1 MGIDIP
7 EPLRW
12 LFKLTGSEWPD
23 ADEDKIAR
31 FGEQVGGFSDKID
44 SVNSNMVDTVRLANL
59 SNSGPAMSQY
69 TDNLRDVVNN
79 GMPGMSVGARAMAV
93 EIHDAALQAEYS
105 KGTAVI
111 NMAIM
116 APMIV
121 EAIANAP
128 ETFGATMA
136 IAEAGVA
143 AVRTTVPKLLTQ
155 MVEKVVTNTAM
166 MEAGD
171 LAVQGYQ
178 VLIKRDRAG
187 FDGNLSLNT
196 IEMGAIGGAVDGA
209 LSGALMKAAP
219 KFFKAA
225 ENDVTDASKLVWAP
239 PKWANMATQ
248 VANNT
253 VTSLIMDGINGQPID
268 GLSLL
273 QGAALG
279 AAMGGLHHS
288 PGVKVKPFDD
298 FHMNED
304 FLNGDSWVRPN
315 SAYEDNK
322 TGTNDFSFNVRRQPG
337 STDGSKTV
345 WYGDPE
351 VTHPEG
357 TPPLNERLGSVIDKT
372 LENHPE
378 GAPKPRFTVLE
389 NVPPAQ
395 LDGIRTLAADKG
407 VDIVVPHG
415 TVETGPHG
423 SIRVPGTDGGSGFRM
438 VRPDGTVEHLG
449 SVYDPRQTVGDSIT
463 GGEPPEARIALGSG
477 GTKFVSKEVAGEG
490 DCTVASLADSAL
502 SQGVTK
508 KSIHA
513 EGLDL
518 STDGG
523 MREFRNRIADQVTSQ
538 STDTRPGSAVL
549 LGELS
554 PDGARTILDRIGS
567 PKASSSSHIDAL
579 DLAGSATPHTMDRD
593 FTGFP
598 ERKIADPVQELSRRL
613 EQNPATVLSALEDHY
628 SSDGDKGMAQLAAY
642 AKAKVDAG
650 GDVPRHRDLLDY
662 AIRERTLAETPLG
675 GEMLQAVA
683 HTLGLDVVVV
693 SDDKP
698 AFHLNG
704 DSSKRVYIHRVST
717 EDGRNH
723 YRALRPA
730 NSKGT
735 QTKPLSKLNK
745 RTPHPLPGDR
755 ARPSRHSEGDG
766 TGEKPRGTKTT
777 KTSETSH
784 TGDAPKSHSTT
795 GSGGS
800 RRARGRVPVSSR
812 GGHGALTRR
821 PDGSAGNAL
830 HRLAGGAHDPNDH
843 GLMAPTTPH
852 PDVPRE
858 PAQDVRDLMRDAGYT
873 RGAPD
878 QPLDGFENV
887 GGPDV
892 MGVRQVPAK
901 PDFLGG
907 RRLDDLPQENLDRF
921 FAGIDLA
928 RTDGPPHD
936 LTDLFSGPGAQH
948 DPPQIPRVLHSIWL
962 GGPLHTGDAAH
973 RSFLDTMRDNAAT
986 TGLTS
991 VLWTDVPRHEIDA
1004 LRRLAPGDEPSERE
1018 QRIQQMLDWAG
1029 THNIRLAGIDEVFA
1043 GDDRA
1048 ELHAEI
1054 ATERGRGTKYSY
1066 ATASDLLRLDIM
1078 HRFGGFYTDGDN
1090 RATGH
1095 LATLIGEVEADTGHG
1110 QFALSRL
1117 DGAENNSAFIA
1128 PAGNRIVEQYRA
1140 TLKQRYALSLN
1151 DVLAEKGAQGRDNQM
1166 QTWRDLTRPSL
1177 LSHRNVRAEVIN
1189 RTGPTP
1195 WLFAKLAA
1203 AVRDPA
1209 EPNTGS
1215 KWLRGIDKAD
1225 LDTGSAS
1232 AWVPNPHAPAGPP
1245 QAHPD
1250 PEKVVRA
1257 AVTIL
1262 HREAASREGVL
1273 HLPSVMDVIAEAA
1286 PGHQEQIWHAVLHTM
1301 NETWPHGEH
1310 PKPDIVVSGRFAN
1323 SQRSKDPLLL
1333 NQSVPRSV
1341 KDYLNDSGLF
1351 PEATLHSAAGFDTK
1365 PPEDRWLHQDM
1376 ENAEFGHLSIE
1387 DARDVYHLHKGLFND
1402 DSLLDGSEI
1411 EQTTKVLE
1419 LLHVTSPRG
1428 DHSDPLWA
1436 HKALRDLVEARF
1448 GNEGNYDKDTHLKAL
1463 LDDHR
1468 HFMRRGQ
1475 PTQDAYRR
1483 HLAYAKAVPTGTK
1496 PEELATRLSS
1506 EPPKRRF
1513 FKTLTADD
1521 NVRRWD
1527 RAVDVLAL
1535 GEKLGGN
1542 LSHGQQRGLWKLIG
1556 LYYNSPDRVAST
1568 KPLTLEDLDGFRNWL
1583 TDVHHAPASTTDRV
1597 TWTRRM
1603 AERANDLSRVSGKIT
1618 PEQLAQNARNRPD
1631 EPPAG
1636 TSSGQGHHLGAGT
1649 NLSGHQASASTST
1662 DPHYGTGHSEPRA
1675 TLKQFHEDAV
1685 QTGREFDELGP
1696 LVEHLPPAQFRDL
1709 ITRSGTATEH
1719 PQRQELLRQL
1729 HANIAQLE
1737 PAEVRASIQGSRFHR
1752 HLSDELRAYGPDPEV
1767 DARDLPA
1774 FHDAAEADR
1783 FRAEYVEARPDGSGI
1798 WIRDPHSPDD
1808 MATRHASTTMLADP
1822 GHFSVTM
1829 HGSPEQVRVGK
1840 TTLSAHD
1847 MANLLRHTPE
1857 WNDDP
1862 RPIRLIACNTGEH
1875 DEGFAQ
1881 QLADLLGVEVKA
1893 PNTTVWG
1900 RPGGKPYA
1908 SALVRRPDGT
1918 YRPVKESDGAYR
1930 VFSPRTAG
1938 PDGSDGRS
1946 PIRLDT
1952 ADLGRKPALTVLSR
1966 AIAGP
1971 FGDALAGSD
1980 PVTRKI
1986 VGDWRHLMGQSGGDS
2001 EKAFDVSESA
2011 RDTLDKVL
2019 TPDTIEWMARHAPE
2033 GTEVKQALDALSLSN
2048 ARNRPDHGET
2058 PSGPATAYVYDPVT
2072 AHAMSAGLSVDP
2084 VTAHQL
2090 SAVHRALFP
2099 DTAPSDTA
2107 SIRQAHSLMML
2118 ARADRGSGTV
2128 RPAHVQDVIRH
2139 RFGPDATAT
2148 PEHIQRLSDEYTA
2161 LKTLGPVDQ
2170 HAWRTH
2176 LEYQKAR
2183 DTQVSGVPRSFTVDR
2198 APTEREARTWTDVL
2212 TVADGI
2218 GFHPDFDH
2226 PGAELSALWSTAEAH
2241 REVLPAHSAA
2251 LERPLRYSDIE
2262 SLGRQLGLHRNLA
2275 EGETELEFVRRLS
2288 TNIGEFHAAH
2298 PNERLSASAMAR
2310 HLDAHEEARVP
2321 AARPTRTAAPPRPR
2335 TEITDD
2341 QARAL
2346 SAGLGER
2353 TSPTEAGHLVPPE
2366 GIKKLAALNLRKF
2379 PAFSDPRREP
2389 QLSDFTDIVH
2399 QLLGPEHDLK
2409 TGVATLAAAAT
2420 RARKPGS
2427 LSSLDG
2433 ALFHDDGDFVRAPW
2447 SRVRYEAYV
2456 PWSDR
2461 HAIERDAALVY
2472 YHAFG
2477 EHAPAN
2483 PDAGTVRN
2491 MRRAMQVA
2499 KLAHSS
2505 YDRRGQSDPEAFYR
2519 QLGNRLRPRAGES
2532 GSDTDSFRRLITA
2545 AGSGDGRYQNPDFL
2559 AGPMRGRLNGAADP
2573 RPPLGHSLPRADVEA
2588 SRAHA
2593 KKLPGLFTP
2602 TDFGGH
2608 EQIET
2613 RLRALIPGRGP
2624 LHFEVGLPIEL
2635 REGFGAMADRGLTL
2649 RVTRDGHA
2657 YDVHL
2662 KALLKGGPER
2672 VEESKATAKN
2682 ESRMFRT
2689 GDDGGASLGTS
2700 RTLTVDGGV
2709 KAGFGPL
2716 TLAAN
2721 AGASRIRSREL
2732 TSSEAFGGDIYLDP
2746 SDGTARHTIQTQV
2759 HIEVTDTA
2767 TGRWAQDVPPADAPA
2782 HTVELRIQE
2791 HLTATE
2797 GFDKEPHAVTRALDD
2812 PSIDH
2817 LLAERTGYGDEL
2829 KHSFLTDLHDKGL
2842 VLDDKARAAV
2852 DGYFAELSSPHNVAS
2867 LHTTDPLRRAGLT
2880 TSITAKGREGDSVP
2894 ITLGAHAIPR
2904 TLTQVSESRSGLKM
2918 DTVARHTVKQGVS
2931 TGRGGGLPGSLTGG
2945 GKSHDS
2951 TATLGVNGASTR
2963 TENASLESAFTVTRT
2978 VRAEDTNASYR
2989 MESQLDLHVAIGED
3003 QTEHFSVPDAT
3014 AWIRL
3019 RTDDHARLI
3028 SPDGTPERKPAAEDA
3043 ASLDPHLMAS
3053 EGLPLGQVKKLSN
3066 LDGLYRDLTA
3076 KLADHLP
3083 EEASG
3088 DLAALFRADP
3098 AGSFLHGADEK
3109 HENWR
3114 RIVSAVSGPGLV
3126 QRADALTGEGVT
3138 VKLRIDGKD
3147 VPLRLSLGDL
3157 KPEEA
3162 TSLGRD
3168 DKLMPISVHQASQT
3182 SRIRSSRQQD
3192 LSLSTSLGLGKNN
3205 GLFTAT
3211 ISGRETKAARSTVSG
3226 GVRQYT
3232 RSLSGSTLFD
3242 VGGKL
3247 GWKLEHPEKPLEGEV
3262 DGGLHLWVSSDL
3274 VKATAGL
3281 GKPLPVRPLAPHEHS
3296 PLATTPIHMAVTG
3309 GGMDALRSEI
3319 AKRNPDLSHEFGT
3332 GRFAAE
3338 LPLLSGGGVRVAPGV
3353 HWDVT
3358 PTGRPQ
3364 VLKTMAVYVEGH
3376 GEAGTA
3382 VDHDLEVRAGKG
3394 GSGFGGGKGDDL
3406 TGGATVSHSRDTSRG
3421 SNTGRGE
3428 NTSRLMTAKTVQMA
3442 LVRTQV
3448 RHRVTGVSISEGNGK
3463 GNDAGRPVEPIE
3475 TVGETLV
3482 MVPLSELHGRQDL
3495 YEFPGDSAEKVFE
3508 GFTAPGEGDPSPALK
3523 AGMLFGPVGAHPDG
3537 GLGLEATA
3545 KADAA
3550 FGDRDL
3556 NEQVRD
3562 LLQTPTLASQIRKL
3576 SDGGLT
3582 HPIVTASGGRYELR
3596 IQAKT
3601 VGRPVLHDTNTSG
3614 GTKSYNADVATSSER
3629 TGSSKTTSGA
3639 ATFGVDT
3646 PAVTATATHTRSGGS
3661 ADVQTRARRDIESE
3675 GLRYSG
3681 DSVDEYRQDVEYTY
3695 TITRISHPLWN
3706 LHFGDRPPEALQK
3719 SVGGSYVSEVRV
3731 FERTTHALDTHDTP
3745 ENAPAARPKLP
3756 DTAVALDWH
3765 GQEKISTLFREAGGT
3780 EQRHAPLDTPI
3791 LSKGSFGASLHD
3803 VLKPGGA
3810 EFRGV
3815 DLGGRTLMMQRGV
3828 LVEGTLK
3835 APKSVA
3841 FLKSG
3846 TERESFSHRDVG
3858 TTTEHSDSTKQETKG
3873 QISAT
3878 GVTPHGVTV
3887 GGRAGLGRSVEEREK
3902 TSETHST
3909 ETRPRWDRQ
3918 PGGLFAVHVPIEL
3931 KLDFGRGGEPSTTTV
3946 DVLVHVDAAG
3956 AEALGVPT
3964 AKIRELRGD
3973 PEPAPVAPVAPVA
3986 PPHEPAHG
3994 SPHEDQA
4001 PNPPHDPTHEEPA
4014 LDAIPLD
4021 DATREEL
4028 RQFTPE
4034 ELTQLENLARDT
4046 SPEDFRRLVMRIS
4059 LSPGTVPEAALLERV
4074 PGLMSRDHVL
4084 HAVQE
4089 IRDQEP
4095 AAPTTPT
4102 HASVA
4107 PLVAPFTHPGDD
4119 SVTVHTIPAGTTVYR
4134 LVDIRTA
4141 VAHLNGRIEPRN
4153 KVGWIHLGRGLYTAP
4168 ESESAAVY
4176 NDRFDK
4182 VMLRL
4187 TLRRDMVGMN
4197 IREAGTNAAEIGHQ
4211 LGEQHEDGS
4220 VQISDAGRRLLD
4232 GSDFV
4237 AVHTGEAAPYEIK
4250 FHEGALDDFDVHPD
4264 DAALAG
4270 YGDGVLAVYGD
4281 WAQHPTD
4288 LPLDAEQNLEKIGLW
4303 ATGTALPWH
4312 QVTGEHVRQVA
4323 DAVGL
4328 PHDQLRRLSETLFP
4342 IYIPDTLD
4350 ELREAVGDAMP
4361 FATIKQHQDDVK
4373 LVGDALANMTKPRY
4387 DEFRTHAGYQDVADK
4402 AAAVARQTDDLGHL
4416 AAVNDLHAAVERFT
4430 DALPPAQQQ
4439 RFEHTDLYNATGQA
4453 YARVSIVE
4461 LRLRRDTGAF
4471 QVHVGH
4477 DFADDATRT
4486 AWVEHFQKGFTEGTD
4501 DVLWIR
4507 NIKHDSDKHLKP
4519 AIDAMKAGP
4528 DRRYFT
4534 VALHGSPGST
4544 HVGSGHLSVKEM
4556 AALVRA
4562 DKSWSQNQ
4570 RPVRLFSCYTGMDDH
4585 GYAHELAKE
4594 LGVDVIA
4601 PNDKAWADRNGNTYV
4616 SENLY
4621 KYDANGVPRPTPK
4634 RKEPETGAWRRFSPD
4649 GKVELEL
4656 APGRKLPRTSAL
4668 TLLTRTLPR
4677 TEDEIKTWP
4686 EEAHEPLR
4694 ALAGVLATGDTLFE
4708 RHLIDQ
4714 HMNKMRDDLSALLDD
4729 KTVEKLAAHV
4739 PPGRDDI
4746 RQALHQ
4752 LSPEP
4757 DHDSGPDTSPDTMPD
4772 TGPVPLD
4779 PVAFTLEAPT
4789 PEEALATLT
4798 TRLQNDEHVWVYAG
4812 SSPFARRV
4820 TLVDGQP
4827 HLGSTRLTAAHVAQF
4842 GDAQGFDPDDR
4853 LSLTDA
4859 ANPAP
4864 AQVKPNGNQRMLFH
4878 NTSLMLGHFT
4888 GDIVRDGAVT
4898 RFGNQ
4903 HLTIDKAMP
4912 ALFTKLATQD
4922 PGEVRTF
4929 LALVH
4934 DNRHLAGTTMTGNGF
4949 VAPANIHFRPAANRQ
4964 RAIALPAWL
4973 GTQNHHTDPPPDPEP
4988 TEVTTDVTYARFR
5001 AFVDNRLADLEVP
5014 DEDRAEL
5021 MGSLDW
5027 TASRF
5032 DPNPDALTPAARD
5045 ALFAGLYLNAG
5056 ERLDFSKKAVV
5067 LQSLAGHDV
5076 PMPLKLIV
5084 REKSKVGPA
5093 LRTSLTQLR
5102 GELPE
5107 GSAARAA
5114 IQALLD
5120 HPDRELRP
5128 AAPPLSEAISVIM
5141 DHYWPTILSWMP
5153 APQPE

>member
-1 MGIDIP
+1 MGIDLP

-44 SVNSNMVDTVRLANL
+44 LVNSNMVDTVRLANL
-59 SNSGPAMSQY
+59 SNSGPAMTQY

-136 IAEAGVA
+136 VAEAGIA
-143 AVRTTVPKLLTQ
+143 AIRTTVPKLLTQ
-155 MVEKVVTNTAM
+155 MVEKVVTNTVM

-178 VLIKRDRAG
+178 VLVKRDRSG

-209 LSGALMKAAP
+209 LTGALMKGAP

-225 ENDVTDASKLVWAP
+225 EAGVTDANKLIWAP

-279 AAMGGLHHS
+279 AAMGGLHHA

-315 SAYEDNK
+315 GAYEDNK

-337 STDGSKTV
+337 STDGTKTV

-389 NVPPAQ
+389 DVPPAQ

-415 TVETGPHG
+415 TVENGPNG
-423 SIRVPGTDGGSGFRM
+423 SIRVPGSDGGSGFRM
-438 VRPDGTVEHLG
+438 VRPDGSVEHLG
-449 SVYDPRQTVGDSIT
+449 SVYDPRQTVGEPIV
-463 GGEPPEARIALGSG
+463 GGEPPEARVALGG
-477 GTKFVSKEVAGEG
+477 GGEKFVSKEVAGEG

-523 MREFRNRIADQVTSQ
+523 MREFRNRIADQVGSQ

-554 PDGARTILDRIGS
+554 PDGARTVLDRIGP

-579 DLAGSATPHTMDRD
+579 DLAGPARPRD

-598 ERKIADPVQELSRRL
+598 ERKVTDPVQELSRRL
-613 EQNPATVLSALEDHY
+613 EQDPATVLSALEDHY
-628 SSDGDKGMAQLAAY
+628 TSDGDKGMAQLAAY

-650 GDVPRHRDLLDY
+650 GDVPQHRDLLDY

-704 DSSKRVYIHRVST
+704 DSAKRVYIHRVTT

-723 YRALRPA
+723 YRALRPE
-730 NSKGT
+730 
-735 QTKPLSKLNK
+735 TKPLGKLSR

-755 ARPSRHSEGDG
+755 AKTARDG
-766 TGEKPRGTKTT
+766 SPDGSGEKPRST
-777 KTSETSH
+777 ETSD
-784 TGDAPKSHSTT
+784 TAPKSHITT
-795 GSGGS
+795 GTGGT
-800 RRARGRVPVSSR
+800 RRSRVPVSSR

-821 PDGSAGNAL
+821 PTGSVSNAL
-830 HRLAGGAHDPNDH
+830 HRLAGGAHDPNDR
-843 GLMAPTTPH
+843 GLMAPANPH
-852 PDVPRE
+852 PAVPRE
-858 PAQDVRDLMRDAGYT
+858 PNRNVSDLMQLAGRPHNGT
-873 RGAPD
+873 ARPE
-878 QPLDGFENV
+878 DGFEAT

-892 MGVRQVPAK
+892 MGVRDVPAK
-901 PDFLGG
+901 PGFLGG

-921 FAGIDLA
+921 FEGIDLA
-928 RTDGPPHD
+928 RTEGPPHD
-936 LTDLFSGPGAQH
+936 LADLFSGPGAQH
-948 DPPQIPRVLHSIWL
+948 DPPRIPHVLHSIWL
-962 GGPLHTGDAAH
+962 GGPLHTGDAGH
-973 RSFLDTMRDNAAT
+973 QSFRDTMRDNAAT

-991 VLWTDVPRHEIDA
+991 VLWTDVPRHEIDE
-1004 LRRLAPGDEPSERE
+1004 LRRQGPDAPRTERQE
-1018 QRIQQMLDWAG
+1018 QIQQMLDWAG
-1029 THNIRLAGIDEVFA
+1029 NHDIKLANIDEVFA
-1043 GDDRA
+1043 GGDRA

-1054 ATERGRGTKYSY
+1054 ATERARGTKFSY
-1066 ATASDLLRLDIM
+1066 ATASDLLRMDIM
-1078 HRFGGFYTDGDN
+1078 HRFGGVYTDGDN

-1095 LATLIGEVEADTGHG
+1095 LRTRIEEIQADTGHG

-1117 DGAENNSAFIA
+1117 EGKQNNSAFIA
-1128 PAGNRIVEQYRA
+1128 PPGNRIVHQYRA
-1140 TLKQRYALSLN
+1140 TLKDRYALSLN
-1151 DVLAEKGAQGRDNQM
+1151 EILAEKGAQGRDRQM
-1166 QTWRDLTRPSL
+1166 ETWRGITRPARL
-1177 LSHRNVRAEVIN
+1177 YHRNVRAEVIN

-1195 WLFAKLAA
+1195 WFFTKLAA
-1203 AVRDPA
+1203 SVRRPEDT
-1209 EPNTGS
+1209 ENTDSG
-1215 KWLRGIDKAD
+1215 WFRGIDHAD
-1225 LDTGSAS
+1225 IEAGSAS
-1232 AWVPNPHAPAGPP
+1232 TWVPDPNAAPGPP
-1245 QAHPD
+1245 RAHPA
-1250 PEKVVRA
+1250 PEQVVKA

-1262 HREAASREGVL
+1262 HREAANREGVL

-1286 PGHQEQIWHAVLHTM
+1286 PDHRDRIWHAVLHTM
-1301 NETWPHGEH
+1301 HETWPNEKY
-1310 PKPDIVVSGRFAN
+1310 PKPDIVLSGRFEN
-1323 SQRSKDPLLL
+1323 SQRSKDPLFLS
-1333 NQSVPRSV
+1333 QSVPRSV
-1341 KDYLNDSGLF
+1341 KTYLNDSGLF
-1351 PEATLHSAAGFDTK
+1351 PRGTLHSAAGYDPTT
-1365 PPEDRWLHQDM
+1365 PEDRWLREDM
-1376 ENAEFGHLSIE
+1376 DKAGFGHLPIE
-1387 DARDVYHLHKGLFND
+1387 DARDVYQLHKGLF
-1402 DSLLDGSEI
+1402 GSEYLSDKT
-1411 EQTTKVLE
+1411 EVDQTVKVLD
-1419 LLHVTSPRG
+1419 LLRITSPRS
-1428 DHSDPLWA
+1428 DRTDPLWA
-1436 HKALRDLVEARF
+1436 HKALRDLVEFRI
-1448 GNEGNYDKDTHLKAL
+1448 GDNGNYNAAHLPTL
-1463 LDDHR
+1463 LADHG
-1468 HFMRRGQ
+1468 HMMRRSQ
-1475 PTQDAYRR
+1475 RTQAEYRR
-1483 HLAYAKAVPTGTK
+1483 LSEYARAI
-1496 PEELATRLSS
+1496 PEGQDPERFARNMSPRPPGRGGIRALSA
-1506 EPPKRRF
+1506 R
-1513 FKTLTADD
+1513 DHD
-1521 NVRRWD
+1521 RRWD
-1527 RAVDVLAL
+1527 RAVDVMAL
-1535 GEKLGGN
+1535 RTQIGH
-1542 LSHGQQRGLWKLIG
+1542 LSANQERGMWKLIG
-1556 LYYNSPDRVAST
+1556 LYHKTADRAVST
-1568 KPLTLEDLDGFRNWL
+1568 RPLTLDDMADFRRRL
-1583 TDVHHAPASTTDRV
+1583 TARHPELGTITDPGA
-1597 TWTRRM
+1597 WTVAM
-1603 AERANDLSRVSGKIT
+1603 ADRTFRLSPESGPFSLNDLVRD
-1618 PEQLAQNARNRPD
+1618 ARRNPD
-1631 EPPAG
+1631 QPYQPPAAEDQHYGTSHPEPPA
-1636 TSSGQGHHLGAGT
+1636 T
-1649 NLSGHQASASTST
+1649 
-1662 DPHYGTGHSEPRA
+1662 R
-1675 TLKQFHEDAV
+1675 KQFKDDAAE
-1685 QTGREFDELGP
+1685 TRREFDELGP
-1696 LVEHLPPAQFRDL
+1696 LVAHLPPAHFRDL
-1709 ITRSGTATEH
+1709 IANAGDATEH
-1719 PQRQELLRQL
+1719 ARRQEILRRL
-1729 HANIAQLE
+1729 HVNVAHLE
-1737 PAEVRASIQGSRFHR
+1737 PADLRTAIQGSRFHR
-1752 HLSDELRAYGPDPEV
+1752 RLSDQLRAYGPDPEV
-1767 DARDLPA
+1767 ERRDLPA
-1774 FHDAAEADR
+1774 FQDAAEADR

-1798 WIRDPHSPDD
+1798 WIRDPQSQHD
-1808 MATRHASTTMLADP
+1808 MQTRHTSTTMLADP
-1822 GHFSVTM
+1822 GHFSVVL
-1829 HGSPEQVRVGK
+1829 HGSPEQVHVGK
-1840 TTLSAHD
+1840 TTLSARD
-1847 MANLLRHTPE
+1847 MANLLQHTPE
-1857 WNDDP
+1857 WKDDP
-1862 RPIRLIACNTGEH
+1862 RPIRLVACNTGEH

-1893 PNTTVWG
+1893 PNTVVWG
-1900 RPGGKPYA
+1900 VRDGKPYA
-1908 SALVRRPDGT
+1908 STLVRRPDGT
-1918 YRPVKESDGAYR
+1918 YRPVKETDGAYR
-1930 VFSPRTAG
+1930 VFSPRTVNA
-1938 PDGSDGRS
+1938 DGSAGRA
-1946 PIRLDT
+1946 PIRLDS

-1971 FGDALAGSD
+1971 FGDTLAGAD
-1980 PVTRKI
+1980 PVTQKI
-1986 VGDWRHLMGQSGGDS
+1986 VGDWQHLMRQTGGDS

-2011 RDTLDKVL
+2011 RDALDKVL
-2019 TPDTIEWMARHAPE
+2019 TPDTIQWMEQHAPA
-2033 GTEVKQALDALSLSN
+2033 GSEVKQALDALSD
-2048 ARNRPDHGET
+2048 ARSRPDHGAP
-2058 PSGPATAYVYDPVT
+2058 PSGSDAAYVYDPVT
-2072 AHAMSAGLSVDP
+2072 AHAKSAGLSVDP
-2084 VTAHQL
+2084 VTARQL

-2099 DTAPSDTA
+2099 DAAPSDTA
-2107 SIRQAHSLMML
+2107 SIRQAHNVLML
-2118 ARADRGSGTV
+2118 ARADRGNGVV

-2148 PEHIQRLSDEYTA
+2148 PERVRKLSDEYTA

-2176 LEYQKAR
+2176 LEYRKAR
-2183 DTQVSGVPRSFTVDR
+2183 DTQAGDVPRSLTADR
-2198 APTEREARTWTDVL
+2198 PPTEREARTWTDVL

-2218 GFHPDFDH
+2218 GFHPDLDH
-2226 PGAELSALWSTAEAH
+2226 PGAELSALWSAVEAH

-2251 LERPLRYSDIE
+2251 LERPIRYADIE
-2262 SLGRQLGLHRNLA
+2262 DLGRQLGLYRDRDRA
-2275 EGETELEFVRRLS
+2275 PGESQLDFVQRLS
-2288 TNIGEFHAAH
+2288 TNIGSFRAAH
-2298 PNERLSASAMAR
+2298 PNERLSASAMER
-2310 HLDAHEEARVP
+2310 HL
-2321 AARPTRTAAPPRPR
+2321 AARDETPAPAPRPARTAAPPRPR
-2335 TEITDD
+2335 TEITDA
-2341 QARAL
+2341 QARTL
-2346 SAGLGER
+2346 SDSLG
-2353 TSPTEAGHLVPPE
+2353 GFIPPE
-2366 GIKKLAALNLRKF
+2366 GLKKLAAVSLKKF
-2379 PAFSDPRREP
+2379 PAFTDPRREP
-2389 QLSDFTDIVH
+2389 RVSDFTDLVH
-2399 QLLGPEHDLK
+2399 QLLGPGHDVE

-2420 RARKPGS
+2420 RARRPGS
-2427 LSSLDG
+2427 LSALDG

-2461 HAIERDAALVY
+2461 HTIERDAALVY
-2472 YHAFG
+2472 YQAFG
-2477 EHAPAN
+2477 EHAPAD

-2499 KLAHSS
+2499 KLAHAS
-2505 YDRRGQSDPEAFYR
+2505 YDRRGQSDPETFYR
-2519 QLGNRLRPRAGES
+2519 QLGDRLRPLDGES
-2532 GSDTDSFRRLITA
+2532 GTGADSFRRLLTA
-2545 AGSGDGRYQNPDFL
+2545 AGSGDGRYQHPDFL
-2559 AGPMRGRLNGAADP
+2559 AGPMRRRLNGAGTP
-2573 RPPLGHSLPRADVEA
+2573 RPPLGHGLPPEHIAA
-2588 SRAHA
+2588 SRTHA
-2593 KKLPGLFTP
+2593 KELPGLFTP
-2602 TDFGGH
+2602 TEFGGH

-2624 LHFEVGLPIEL
+2624 LHFEVGLPTEL
-2635 REGFGAMADRGLTL
+2635 REGFGAMADSGLTL

-2657 YDVHL
+2657 YDARL
-2662 KALLKGGPER
+2662 KALLRTGPER
-2672 VEESKATAKN
+2672 VEESQATAKN

-2689 GDDGGASLGTS
+2689 GDDGGGSHGTS
-2700 RTLTVDGGV
+2700 RTLTVDGGL
-2709 KAGFGPL
+2709 KTGFGPL
-2716 TLAAN
+2716 SLGAN

-2746 SDGTARHTIQTQV
+2746 SDGTARHTVQTQV

-2767 TGRWAQDVPPADAPA
+2767 TGHWVQDVPPADGPA

-2797 GFDKEPHAVTRALDD
+2797 GFDKEPRAVTRALDD

-2829 KHSFLTDLHDKGL
+2829 KHRFLADLHGKGL
-2842 VLDDKARAAV
+2842 VLGDKGRADV
-2852 DGYFAELSSPHNVAS
+2852 DAYFAELSSPHNVAG
-2867 LHTTDPLRRAGLT
+2867 LHSTDPLRRAALS
-2880 TSITAKGREGDSVP
+2880 TSVTAEDGAGTKIP
-2894 ITLGAHAIPR
+2894 ITLGAHAIAR
-2904 TLTQVSESRSGLKM
+2904 TLTQVSESRAGLKM

-2931 TGRGGGLPGSLTGG
+2931 TGRGGGLPASLTAG

-2978 VRAEDTNASYR
+2978 VRAEDTNASYQ

-3003 QTEHFSVPDAT
+3003 RSEHFSVPNAT

-3019 RTDDHARLI
+3019 RTADHARLI
-3028 SPDGTPERKPAAEDA
+3028 SQDGTPERKPASADA
-3043 ASLDPHLMAS
+3043 ASLDPHLMTS

-3066 LDGLYRDLTA
+3066 LDGLYRDLTT

-3088 DLAALFRADP
+3088 ELAALFRHDP
-3098 AGSFLHGADEK
+3098 AGSFLHGADDK

-3147 VPLRLSLGDL
+3147 VPLRLSLADL
-3157 KPEEA
+3157 KPAEA
-3162 TSLGRD
+3162 TSLGTD

-3192 LSLSTSLGLGKNN
+3192 LSLSSSLGLGKSN
-3205 GLFTAT
+3205 GLFSAT

-3242 VGGKL
+3242 VGGRL
-3247 GWKLEHPEKPLEGEV
+3247 GWRLEHPEKPIEGGV

-3274 VKATAGL
+3274 VKTTAGL
-3281 GKPLPVRPLAPHEHS
+3281 GKPLPLRPLAAHEHS
-3296 PLATTPIHMAVTG
+3296 PLTTTPIHMAVTG
-3309 GGMDALRSEI
+3309 GGMDALRTEI

-3364 VLKTMAVYVEGH
+3364 VLKTMAVYVESH
-3376 GEAGTA
+3376 GEAGTM

-3394 GSGFGGGKGDDL
+3394 GSGFGGGAGDDL
-3406 TGGATVSHSRDTSRG
+3406 TGGATVSHSRDTAQG

-3448 RHRVTGVSISEGNGK
+3448 RHRVTGVGGP
-3463 GNDAGRPVEPIE
+3463 DDRPVE

-3482 MVPLSELHGRQDL
+3482 MVPLSELHDRRDL
-3495 YEFPGDSAEKVFE
+3495 FDFPADDAEKIFE
-3508 GFTAPGEGDPSPALK
+3508 GFKAPGEGDPSPALK
-3523 AGMLFGPVGAHPDG
+3523 SGMLFGPVGARPDG

-3582 HPIVTASGGRYELR
+3582 HPIVTVSGGRYELR
-3596 IQAKT
+3596 IQART
-3601 VGRPVLHDTNTSG
+3601 VGRPVLHDTNATG
-3614 GTKSYNADVATSSER
+3614 GAKMYNADVATSSER
-3629 TGSSKTTSGA
+3629 SGSSQTTSGA

-3646 PAVTATATHTRSGGS
+3646 PHLTATATHTRSGGS

-3675 GLRYSG
+3675 GLRFSG
-3681 DSVDEYRQDVEYTY
+3681 DVVDEYRQDVEYTY
-3695 TITRISHPLWN
+3695 TITRLSHPLWN
-3706 LHFGDRPPEALQK
+3706 LHFGDRPPETLQK
-3719 SVGGSYVSEVRV
+3719 TVGGSYVSEVRV
-3731 FERTTHALDTHDTP
+3731 FERTTHTLDSHDTP
-3745 ENAPAARPKLP
+3745 ETPSPAEGTPGARPKLP
-3756 DTAVALDWH
+3756 DTTVALDWH

-3780 EQRHAPLDTPI
+3780 EQRHAPSDAAV
-3791 LSKGSFGASLHD
+3791 LSKGTFGASLHE

-3815 DLGGRTLMMQRGV
+3815 DLAGRTLMMKRGV

-3846 TERESFSHRDVG
+3846 AERESFSHRDVG
-3858 TTTEHSDSTKQETKG
+3858 TTTEHTASTKQETKG
-3873 QISAT
+3873 QISAS

-3887 GGRAGLGRSVEEREK
+3887 GGRAGVGRSVEEREK

-3931 KLDFGRGGEPSTTTV
+3931 KLDFGRGGAPGTTTV

-3956 AEALGVPT
+3956 AEALGVPA
-3964 AKIRELRGD
+3964 AKIRELRGE
-3973 PEPAPVAPVAPVA
+3973 PEPVAPPEPPREEPAPVAP
-3986 PPHEPAHG
+3986 HEP
-3994 SPHEDQA
+3994 PNDQA
-4001 PNPPHDPTHEEPA
+4001 PHDQAPHDQAPHPETEPPREEPA

-4021 DATREEL
+4021 AATRDEL
-4028 RQFTPE
+4028 SRFTPD

-4046 SPEDFRRLVMRIS
+4046 SPEDFRRLIMRIS

-4074 PGLMSRDHVL
+4074 PGLQSRDHVL
-4084 HAVQE
+4084 HAVHE
-4089 IRDQEP
+4089 VRGPEPEP
-4095 AAPTTPT
+4095 APPTVPT

-4107 PLVAPFTHPGDD
+4107 PLVAPFAHPTDG

-4141 VAHLNGRIEPRN
+4141 VAHLNGRIEPLN
-4153 KVGWIHLGRGLYTAP
+4153 KLGWIHLGRGLYTAADR
-4168 ESESAAVY
+4168 EGADLY
-4176 NDRFDK
+4176 NDARFDR

-4187 TLRRDMVGMN
+4187 TLRRDMVGMD
-4197 IREAGTNAAEIGHQ
+4197 IRESGTNAAEIGHQ
-4211 LGEQHEDGS
+4211 LGEQQENGTVD
-4220 VQISDAGRRLLD
+4220 ITDAGRRLLD
-4232 GSDFV
+4232 ASDFV
-4237 AVHTGEAAPYEIK
+4237 AVHTGQDAPHEIK
-4250 FHEGALDDFDVHPD
+4250 FHDGALEHFDVHPD
-4264 DAALAG
+4264 DTNVAG

-4281 WAQHPTD
+4281 WGQRSEH
-4288 LPLDAEQNLEKIGLW
+4288 LPLGTDYVLSTIGRL
-4303 ATGTALPWH
+4303 ATGADLPWH
-4312 QVTGEHVRQVA
+4312 QVTTGHVHEVA
-4323 DAVGL
+4323 DAIGL
-4328 PHDQLRRLSETLFP
+4328 PHDRLGELAELIPTHL
-4342 IYIPDTLD
+4342 PDTVE
-4350 ELREAVGDAMP
+4350 ELREAFQEGEAHP
-4361 FATIKQHQDDVK
+4361 FAVIKQHQDDVK
-4373 LVGDALANMTKPRY
+4373 LVGEALANMSKSKY
-4387 DEFRTHAGYQDVADK
+4387 DEFRSQTGYQDVADK
-4402 AAAVARQTDDLGHL
+4402 AAAVARQTDDRGHL
-4416 AAVNDLHAAVERFT
+4416 AAVNDLHAAVERYT
-4430 DALPPAQQQ
+4430 DSLPPEQQQ

-4461 LRLRRDTGAF
+4461 LRLRRDAGAF

-4477 DFADDATRT
+4477 DFADPAART
-4486 AWVEHFQKGFTEGTD
+4486 AWVEHFQKGYTEGTD

-4507 NIKHDSDKHLKP
+4507 NLKHDSDKGLKP
-4519 AIDAMKAGP
+4519 AIEAMKAGP
-4528 DRRYFT
+4528 DTRYFT

-4544 HVGSGHLSVKEM
+4544 HVGAGHLSVKEM
-4556 AALVRA
+4556 AALIRA
-4562 DKSWSQNQ
+4562 DQGWSRNQ
-4570 RPVRLFSCYTGMDDH
+4570 RPIRLFSCYTGMDDH

-4601 PNDKAWADRNGNTYV
+4601 PNDKAWADKNGNTYV

-4634 RKEPETGAWRRFSPD
+4634 RKQPDTGAWRRFSPD
-4649 GKVELEL
+4649 GGVKLEL
-4656 APGRKLPRTSAL
+4656 APGQKLGRTSAL

-4677 TEDEIKTWP
+4677 TDDEIETWP
-4686 EEAHEPLR
+4686 QEAHEPLR
-4694 ALAGVLATGDTLFE
+4694 ALAGVITTTGDSLFE

-4714 HMNKMRDDLSALLDD
+4714 HMNKMRDDLSDLLDD
-4729 KTVEKLAAHV
+4729 KTVETLAKHV
-4739 PPGRDDI
+4739 PADRDDI
-4746 RQALHQ
+4746 REALRQ
-4752 LSPEP
+4752 LA
-4757 DHDSGPDTSPDTMPD
+4757 PDTSDPDASHNE
-4772 TGPVPLD
+4772 PVD
-4779 PVAFTLEAPT
+4779 PVSFALDD
-4789 PEEALATLT
+4789 PEQAQQALTDLT
-4798 TRLQNDEHVWVYAG
+4798 TRLQNDEHVWVHVDG
-4812 SSPFARRV
+4812 SPFARRV
-4820 TLVDGQP
+4820 TLVNGEP
-4827 HLGSTRLTAAHVAQF
+4827 HVGTTRLTAGHMSRF
-4842 GDAQGFDPDDR
+4842 ENAQGFDPEDR
-4853 LSLTDA
+4853 LSLDDPR
-4859 ANPAP
+4859 NPKP
-4864 AQVKPNGNQRMLFH
+4864 VQVKTNGNQRMLFH
-4878 NTSLMLGHFT
+4878 NKSLMLGHFT
-4888 GDIVRDGAVT
+4888 GDIVRDGAAT

-4912 ALFTKLATQD
+4912 ALFAKLATQD
-4922 PGEVRTF
+4922 PAEVRTF

-4934 DNRHLAGTTMTGNGF
+4934 HDRHLAASTLTDNGF
-4949 VAPANIHFRPAANRQ
+4949 VAPANIHFRRATAQQ
-4964 RAIALPAWL
+4964 RSIALPGWL
-4973 GTQNHHTDPPPDPEP
+4973 GDQAHQDNPPPDPEP

-5001 AFVDNRLADLEVP
+5001 AFVDTRLADLDLP
-5014 DEDRAEL
+5014 PEDRTDL
-5021 MGSLDW
+5021 MASLDW
-5027 TASRF
+5027 TATRF
-5032 DPNPDALTPAARD
+5032 DPDPDGLTAADRD

-5067 LQSLAGHDV
+5067 LQSLSGHEV
-5076 PMPLKLIV
+5076 PLPLRLIV
-5084 REKSKVGPA
+5084 RDTSKLNTPMRNA
-5093 LRTSLTQLR
+5093 LTRLR
-5102 GELPE
+5102 AELPA
-5107 GSAARAA
+5107 GSPAQTA
-5114 IQALLD
+5114 IQAILD
-5120 HPDRELRP
+5120 HPDREIRP
-5128 AAPPLSEAISVIM
+5128 AAPPLNAAISVIM

-5153 APQPE
+5153 AP